1 MRKLHVGPTETN
13 TASLVYSNCHPSL
26 SSSHRA
32 KKSRQQRH
40 SSPGPP
46 GISST
51 FQDTGMWGGADGD
64 SWDKPPLGSH
74 RGADG
79 SLHHKSQTI
88 LTDSKTNQK
97 ITSPKSKSSTNL
109 LLTVRNK
116 GQCLLDTQTET
127 DAVSTLN
134 KDSET
139 DQTRRPPPPVDH
151 LLGSNTPS
159 YIPTGTSPCWLSVPV

>member
-1 MRKLHVGPTETN
+1 MPP
-13 TASLVYSNCHPSL
+13 AAPQL
-26 SSSHRA
+26 SRT
-32 KKSRQQRH
+32 SRNFQH
-40 SSPGPP
+40 FPGH
-46 GISST
+46 GAVR
-51 FQDTGMWGGADGD
+51 DVCVRGWGWGGADGD

-139 DQTRRPPPPVDH
+139 DQTRRPPPPPVDH
-151 LLGSNTPS
+151 LLQSNTPT
-159 YIPTGTSPCWLSVPV
+159 YITTGTSPYWLSVPV